1 MVKLERNR
9 VIEELGRILV
19 KTGSLR
25 FGTYKLSSGA
35 LSPYY
40 IDLRLIPSDPEAFRK
55 VIGYYASVLQGEIL
69 ERSHSFA
76 GIPTAGIA
84 YGAVLAFNHRKPF
97 LYVRKEA
104 KEHGTGRRIEGRLF
118 PGVKVLILDDVVT
131 SGSNL
136 VNAIDAIRTDGG
148 VVEDAVVL
156 VDRQQGGASNLEKA
170 GVQLHAFSTIS
181 EICKVLRD
189 NGTIEESQYMQIIEQ
204 TRNTATPSGES

>member
-1 MVKLERNR
+1 MERNR
-9 VIEELGRILV
+9 GIEELGRILL

-25 FGTYKLSSGA
+25 FGTFKLSSGA

-55 VIGYYASVLQGEIL
+55 VIGYYSSVLEGEIL
-69 ERSHSFA
+69 ERSHSIA

-84 YGAVLAFNHRKPF
+84 YGAVLAFNHKKPF

-118 PGVKVLILDDVVT
+118 PGVRVLILDDVLT

-156 VDRQQGGASNLEKA
+156 LDRQQGGSVNLEKT
-170 GVQLHAFSTIS
+170 GVKLHSFSTIS
-181 EICKVLRD
+181 RICEILRD
-189 NGTIEESQYMQIIEQ
+189 NGAIEESQYTEIMEQIEGP
-204 TRNTATPSGES
+204 APSSDS

>member
-1 MVKLERNR
+1 MEENR
-9 VIEELGRILV
+9 GIEELGRLLL

-25 FGTYKLSSGA
+25 FGTFKLSSGA

-55 VIGYYASVLQGEIL
+55 VIGYYSSVLQGEIL
-69 ERSHSFA
+69 ERSHSIA

-84 YGAVLAFNHRKPF
+84 YGAVLAFNFRKPF

-131 SGSNL
+131 SGRNL
-136 VNAIDAIRTDGG
+136 ITAIEAIRTDGG

-156 VDRQQGGASNLEKA
+156 LDRQQMGAISLERI
-170 GVQLHAFSTIS
+170 GVKLHSFATIS
-181 EICKVLRD
+181 QLCEILRD
-189 NGTIEESQYMQIIEQ
+189 KGAIDESQYTQILKQIGSGPE
-204 TRNTATPSGES
+204 PSSDS

>member
-1 MVKLERNR
+1 MERNR
-9 VIEELGRILV
+9 GIEELGRILL

-25 FGTYKLSSGA
+25 FGTFKLSSGA

-55 VIGYYASVLQGEIL
+55 VIGYYSSVLEGEVL
-69 ERSHSFA
+69 ERSHSIA

-97 LYVRKEA
+97 LYVRREA

-156 VDRQQGGASNLEKA
+156 LDRQQGGSVNLEKT
-170 GVQLHAFSTIS
+170 GVKLHSFASIS
-181 EICKVLRD
+181 RICEMLRD
-189 NGTIEESQYMQIIEQ
+189 NGAIDESQYTQIIDQ
-204 TRNTATPSGES
+204 IGNAGSSDS

>member
-1 MVKLERNR
+1 MEENR
-9 VIEELGRILV
+9 GIEELARMLL

-25 FGTYKLSSGA
+25 FGTFKLSSGA

-40 IDLRLIPSDPEAFRK
+40 IDLRLIPSDPEAFKK
-55 VIGYYASVLQGEIL
+55 VIGYYSSVLQGEIL
-69 ERSHSFA
+69 ERSHSIA

-84 YGAVLAFNHRKPF
+84 YGAVLAFNFRKPF

-131 SGSNL
+131 SGRNL
-136 VNAIDAIRTDGG
+136 ITAVQAIRTDGG

-156 VDRQQGGASNLEKA
+156 LDRQQTGAISLQKI
-170 GVQLHAFSTIS
+170 GVKIHSFATIS
-181 EICKVLRD
+181 QLCEILRD
-189 NGTIEESQYMQIIEQ
+189 KGAIDESQYTQILKQIGSGPEQ
-204 TRNTATPSGES
+204 SSDS

>member
-1 MVKLERNR
+1 LEENGG
-9 VIEELGRILV
+9 IEELGRILL

-25 FGTYKLSSGA
+25 FGTFKLSSGA

-55 VIGYYASVLQGEIL
+55 VIGYYSSVLQGEIL
-69 ERSHSFA
+69 ERSHSIA

-84 YGAVLAFNHRKPF
+84 YGAVLAFSHRKPF

-148 VVEDAVVL
+148 VVQDAVVL
-156 VDRQQGGASNLEKA
+156 LDRQQGGSANLEKA
-170 GVQLHAFSTIS
+170 GVKLHSFTTIS
-181 EICKVLRD
+181 RICEILRD
-189 NGTIEESQYMQIIEQ
+189 NGAIEESQYTQIIDQ
-204 TRNTATPSGES
+204 ITNAATPSSDS

>member
-1 MVKLERNR
+1 LEENR
-9 VIEELGRILV
+9 GIEELGKILL

-25 FGTYKLSSGA
+25 FGTFKLSSGA

-55 VIGYYASVLQGEIL
+55 VIGYYSSVLQGGIV

-84 YGAVLAFNHRKPF
+84 YGAVLAFNYRKPF

-104 KEHGTGRRIEGRLF
+104 KEHGTGRRIEVRLF

-148 VVEDAVVL
+148 IVEDAVVL
-156 VDRQQGGASNLEKA
+156 LDRQQGGTGNLEKE
-170 GVQLHAFSTIS
+170 GVKLHSYATIS
-181 EICKVLRD
+181 RICQILQD
-189 NGTIEESQYMQIIEQ
+189 NGAIDESQYNQIIDQ
-204 TRNTATPSGES
+204 IGNGSVLSSDS

>member
-1 MVKLERNR
+1 LERNR
-9 VIEELGRILV
+9 GIEELGRVLL

-25 FGTYKLSSGA
+25 FGTFKLSSGA

-40 IDLRLIPSDPEAFRK
+40 IDMRLIPSDPEAFRK
-55 VIGYYASVLQGEIL
+55 VIGYYSSVLEGEIL
-69 ERSHSFA
+69 ERSHSIA

-156 VDRQQGGASNLEKA
+156 LDRQQGGSVNLEKI
-170 GVQLHAFSTIS
+170 GVKLHSFATIARIC
-181 EICKVLRD
+181 EILRD
-189 NGTIEESQYMQIIEQ
+189 NGAIDESQYAQIIHQ
-204 TRNTATPSGES
+204 IGNAAAPSSDI

>member
-1 MVKLERNR
+1 MVSNR
-9 VIEELGRILV
+9 EIEELGRILL

-25 FGTYKLSSGA
+25 FGTFKLSSGA

-40 IDLRLIPSDPEAFRK
+40 IDLRLIPSDPEAFKK
-55 VIGYYASVLQGEIL
+55 VIGYYSSVLQGEIL
-69 ERSHSFA
+69 ERSHSIA

-97 LYVRKEA
+97 VYVRKEA
-104 KEHGTGRRIEGRLF
+104 KEHGAGRRIEGRLF

-131 SGSNL
+131 SGNNL

-156 VDRQQGGASNLEKA
+156 LDREQGGSVNLEKT
-170 GVQLHAFSTIS
+170 GVKLHSFAKIS
-181 EICKVLRD
+181 RICEVLRD
-189 NGTIEESQYMQIIEQ
+189 NGSIDESQYTQIVDQIG
-204 TRNTATPSGES
+204 NVSASND

>member
-1 MVKLERNR
+1 LDENSG
-9 VIEELGRILV
+9 IEEFGRILL

-25 FGTYKLSSGA
+25 FGTFKLSSGA

-55 VIGYYASVLQGEIL
+55 VIGYYSSVIQGQIL
-69 ERSHSFA
+69 ERSDGIA
-76 GIPTAGIA
+76 GIPTAGLT

-118 PGVKVLILDDVVT
+118 PGLKVLILDDVVT

-136 VNAIDAIRTDGG
+136 VAAIDAIRTDGG
-148 VVEDAVVL
+148 TVEDAVVL
-156 VDRQQGGASNLEKA
+156 LDRQQGGSLNLEKK
-170 GVQLHAFSTIS
+170 GVKLHSFATIS
-181 EICKVLRD
+181 QICSILRD
-189 NGTIEESQYMQIIEQ
+189 NGAIDESQYTEIIGQ
-204 TRNTATPSGES
+204 TGNATSQSGNGS

>member
-1 MVKLERNR
+1 MDENSG
-9 VIEELGRILV
+9 IEELGRILL

-25 FGTYKLSSGA
+25 FGTFKLSSGA

-55 VIGYYASVLQGEIL
+55 VIGYYSSVLQGKIL
-69 ERSHSFA
+69 ERCHSIA

-84 YGAVLAFNHRKPF
+84 YGAVLAFNHKKPF
-97 LYVRKEA
+97 LYVRKGA
-104 KEHGTGRRIEGRLF
+104 REHGTGRRIEGRLF

-148 VVEDAVVL
+148 IVQDAVVL
-156 VDRQQGGASNLEKA
+156 VDRQQGGSASLEKT
-170 GVQLHAFSTIS
+170 GVKLHSFTTIS
-181 EICKVLRD
+181 RICEILRD
-189 NGTIEESQYMQIIEQ
+189 NGAIDESQYTQIKDQIG
-204 TRNTATPSGES
+204 NASVPSRGT

>member
-1 MVKLERNR
+1 MEQEQSQG
-9 VIEELGRILV
+9 IEELSRMLL
-19 KTGSLR
+19 KTGCLR
-25 FGTYKLSSGA
+25 FGTFKLSSGA

-40 IDLRLIPSDPEAFRK
+40 VDLRLIPSDPEAFRK
-55 VIGYYASVLQGEIL
+55 VIGYYSSVIQGEIA

-97 LYVRKEA
+97 LYVRREA

-148 VVEDAVVL
+148 IVEDAVVL
-156 VDRQQGGASNLEKA
+156 LDRQQGGAISLEKT
-170 GVQLHAFSTIS
+170 GVKLHSFATIS
-181 EICKVLRD
+181 RICEILRD
-189 NGTIEESQYMQIIEQ
+189 NGTIDESHYNQILDQIG
-204 TRNTATPSGES
+204 SGSGQSSDS

>member
-1 MVKLERNR
+1 LVSNR
-9 VIEELGRILV
+9 EIEELGRILL

-25 FGTYKLSSGA
+25 FGTFKLSSGA

-40 IDLRLIPSDPEAFRK
+40 IDLRLIPSDPEAFKK
-55 VIGYYASVLQGEIL
+55 VIGYYSSVLQGEIL
-69 ERSHSFA
+69 ERSHSIA

-97 LYVRKEA
+97 VYVRKEA
-104 KEHGTGRRIEGRLF
+104 KEHGAGRRIEGRLF

-131 SGSNL
+131 SGNNL

-156 VDRQQGGASNLEKA
+156 LDREQGGSVNLEKT
-170 GVQLHAFSTIS
+170 GVKLHSFAKIS
-181 EICKVLRD
+181 RICEVLRD
-189 NGTIEESQYMQIIEQ
+189 NGSIDESQYTQIVDQIG
-204 TRNTATPSGES
+204 NVSASND

>member
-1 MVKLERNR
+1 MEEISG
-9 VIEELGRILV
+9 IEELGRILL

-25 FGTYKLSSGA
+25 FGTFKLSSGA

-55 VIGYYASVLQGEIL
+55 VIGYYSSVLQGEIL
-69 ERSHSFA
+69 ERCHSIA

-104 KEHGTGRRIEGRLF
+104 REHGTGRRIEGRLF

-131 SGSNL
+131 SGRNL

-148 VVEDAVVL
+148 MVQDAVVL
-156 VDRQQGGASNLEKA
+156 LDRQQGGSINLEKK
-170 GVQLHAFSTIS
+170 GIKLHSFTTIS
-181 EICKVLRD
+181 QICEILRD
-189 NGTIEESQYMQIIEQ
+189 NGAIDESQYTQIIDQ
-204 TRNTATPSGES
+204 IGNASGPSSDS

>member
-1 MVKLERNR
+1 MEQEQSQG
-9 VIEELGRILV
+9 IEELSRMLL
-19 KTGSLR
+19 KTGCLR
-25 FGTYKLSSGA
+25 FGTFKLSSGA

-40 IDLRLIPSDPEAFRK
+40 VDLRLIPSDPEAFRK
-55 VIGYYASVLQGEIL
+55 VIGYYSSVIQGEIA

-148 VVEDAVVL
+148 IVEDAVVL
-156 VDRQQGGASNLEKA
+156 LDRQQGGATSLEKT
-170 GVQLHAFSTIS
+170 GVKLHSFATIS
-181 EICKVLRD
+181 RICEILRD
-189 NGTIEESQYMQIIEQ
+189 NGTIDESHYNQILDQIG
-204 TRNTATPSGES
+204 SGSGQSSDS

>member
-1 MVKLERNR
+1 MGQEQSQG
-9 VIEELGRILV
+9 IEELSRMLL
-19 KTGSLR
+19 KTGCLR
-25 FGTYKLSSGA
+25 FGTFKLSGGA

-55 VIGYYASVLQGEIL
+55 VIGYYSSVIQGRIL
-69 ERSHSFA
+69 ERSDSFA

-118 PGVKVLILDDVVT
+118 PGVKVLILDDIIT

-148 VVEDAVVL
+148 VVQDAVVL
-156 VDRQQGGASNLEKA
+156 LDRQQGGKISLDKI
-170 GVQLHAFSTIS
+170 GVKLHSFSTIS
-181 EICKVLRD
+181 RICDVLRN
-189 NGTIEESQYMQIIEQ
+189 NGSIDESQYNQILDQIGSRSE
-204 TRNTATPSGES
+204 PSSDS

>member
-1 MVKLERNR
+1 MEEEGG
-9 VIEELGRILV
+9 IEELGRILL

-25 FGTYKLSSGA
+25 FGTFKLSSGA

-55 VIGYYASVLQGEIL
+55 VIGYYSSVLQGGIL
-69 ERSHSFA
+69 ERSDSIA
-76 GIPTAGIA
+76 SIPTAGIA

-118 PGVKVLILDDVVT
+118 PGAKVLILDDVLT

-148 VVEDAVVL
+148 VVQDAVVL
-156 VDRQQGGASNLEKA
+156 LDRQQGGSAGLEKR
-170 GVQLHAFSTIS
+170 GVKLHSFTTIS
-181 EICKVLRD
+181 RICEIFRD
-189 NGTIEESQYMQIIEQ
+189 NGAIDESQYTQIIDQ
-204 TRNTATPSGES
+204 ITNTVAPSSDR

>member
-1 MVKLERNR
+1 MEENGG
-9 VIEELGRILV
+9 IEELGRILL

-25 FGTYKLSSGA
+25 FGTFKLSSGA

-55 VIGYYASVLQGEIL
+55 VIGYYSSVLQGEIL
-69 ERSHSFA
+69 ERSHSIA

-84 YGAVLAFNHRKPF
+84 YGAVLAFSHRKPF

-148 VVEDAVVL
+148 VVQDAVVL
-156 VDRQQGGASNLEKA
+156 LDRQQGGSANLEKA
-170 GVQLHAFSTIS
+170 GVKLHSFTTIS
-181 EICKVLRD
+181 RICEILRD
-189 NGTIEESQYMQIIEQ
+189 NGAIEESQYTQIIDQ
-204 TRNTATPSGES
+204 ITNAATPSSDS

>member
-1 MVKLERNR
+1 MDENGG
-9 VIEELGRILV
+9 IEELGRILL

-25 FGTYKLSSGA
+25 FGTFKLSSGA

-55 VIGYYASVLQGEIL
+55 VIGYYSSVLQGAIL
-69 ERSHSFA
+69 ERSHSIA

-84 YGAVLAFNHRKPF
+84 YGAVLAFNHRRPF

-118 PGVKVLILDDVVT
+118 PGAKVLILDDVIT

-148 VVEDAVVL
+148 IVQDAVVL
-156 VDRQQGGASNLEKA
+156 LDRQQGGSANLKKT
-170 GVQLHAFSTIS
+170 GVKLHSFATIS
-181 EICKVLRD
+181 RICEILRD
-189 NGTIEESQYMQIIEQ
+189 NGAIDESQYTQIVDQIGNVSSAS
-204 TRNTATPSGES
+204 TDS